1 MIIHAEYDTIVPL
14 EEGKELFRN
23 ASTKDKRLVIIP
35 DADHNDLMLVGKEQY
50 FKAIEEFAKTH

>member
-1 MIIHAEYDTIVPL
+1 MPL

-23 ASTKDKRLVIIP
+23 AGAKDKRLVIIP

-50 FKAIEEFAKTH
+50 FKAIEEFVKTH